1 MVAGENDV
9 SEFIPLTWENLGRVS
24 EVVWYPNDRS
34 FRLCVGH
41 QVIKDIGPD
50 GFCKITIADE
60 AHLAIDNI
68 LFATMGNCRTRKKVC
83 DSVPRTEDPK
93 VFKSFLTPLGVITNL
108 IESNFGRRFKSCEV
122 SGACVRV
129 ILA

>member
-1 MVAGENDV
+1 MAVED
-9 SEFIPLTWENLGRVS
+9 EFLDFVPLTRENMEGLTEITWFPS
-24 EVVWYPNDRS
+24 TQS

-41 QVIKDIGPD
+41 QVIKDIGPN
-50 GFCKITIADE
+50 GFCRITIAHE

-83 DSVPRTEDPK
+83 DSASGTKDPK
-93 VFKSFLTPLGVITNL
+93 VFKSFLTPLGIITNL